1 MGFYSRG
8 LGFRGL
14 GFLLREPSPL
24 IKGGRSD
31 GGCQGLLHLSVEEQ
45 EMLVGLRSPR
55 R

>member
-14 GFLLREPSPL
+14 GFLFKGALSL
-24 IKGGRSD
+24 KGGRSD